1 MSQILSQ
8 EEIDALLGGLDEA
21 AEEEVRPTHAA
32 VEEDETVSYDFENS
46 ARLTRVKFPAFDI
59 IHDQFNRGLRTT
71 LSSILRLMVDTAV
84 APIEIVTFREFLRRV
99 PVPSNLH
106 ILKMDPLRGHVM
118 MVVDSQLVFCIVEV
132 FLGSIKIGKARVEGR
147 EFTSIEQRLI
157 QRVAT
162 SLFSDMEK
170 AWQLIFPI
178 TIQYIRSE
186 INPQFAKIAQDD
198 DTCIISRFRIDLE
211 EVNGSISICIP
222 LSVLQPIKAK
232 LQSTFQA
239 DEVEDPAWRDR
250 LVRNLRTTELNVN
263 VPLGNASISGAEL
276 LDLTVGDIIQLDTA
290 VDGVLPV
297 LIQGQRKFLGH
308 PGLSKGQRAVRVAGP
323 VTE

>member
-8 EEIDALLGGLDEA
+8 EEIDALLGGLDEVA
-21 AEEEVRPTHAA
+21 GEEARPVRAA
-32 VEEDETVSYDFENS
+32 VQKGEVISYDFENS

-59 IHDQFNRGLRTT
+59 IHDQFNRGIRST
-71 LSSILRLMVDTAV
+71 LSSILRLMVDTTV
-84 APIEIVTFREFLRRV
+84 APIEVVTFREFLRRV

-132 FLGSIKIGKARVEGR
+132 FLGSVEIGKARIEGR

-178 TIQYIRSE
+178 NIRYIRNE

-198 DTCIISRFRIDLE
+198 DTCIISKFRIDLDK
-211 EVNGSISICIP
+211 VNGAVSICIP
-222 LSVLQPIKAK
+222 ISVLQPIKAK

-239 DEVEDPAWRDR
+239 DEAEDPAWRER
-250 LVRNLRTTELNVN
+250 LLRNLRSTELSVN
-263 VPLGNASISGAEL
+263 VPLGSASVSGAEL
-276 LDLTVGDIIQLDTA
+276 LDLTVGDIIQLDTG
-290 VDGVLPV
+290 VDDVLPV
-297 LIQGQRKFLGH
+297 LIQGQQKLFGH
-308 PGLSKGQRAVRVAGP
+308 PGLYKGQRAVRVKGS
-323 VTE
+323 VTD

>member
-32 VEEDETVSYDFENS
+32 VEEDEAVSYDFENS

-239 DEVEDPAWRDR
+239 DERAFGKRQHFR
-250 LVRNLRTTELNVN
+250 
-263 VPLGNASISGAEL
+263 SGAARSHGRGHHTAGYGCGRRIACP
-276 LDLTVGDIIQLDTA
+276 DPRAAKIPGTSRTV
-290 VDGVLPV
+290 
-297 LIQGQRKFLGH
+297 QGAEG
-308 PGLSKGQRAVRVAGP
+308 GP
-323 VTE
+323 SCRSCH